1 MSCNIDTNSG
11 LKVFVFPQESL
22 FPSYPVCS
30 GLFLPKIFV
39 GSPSISNIW
48 WWWLLCLLTRWQA
61 LILSVGISQPT
72 FLKILRTLSSSSFCL
87 TDSGILATSKHSLL
101 EYWAFAQHCLCK
113 SMTLCWSKELTFY
126 VTRSCYSRL
135 VNLSFNLRTFSSNL
149 VLDWISV
156 WSDSTTYIF
165 FEQLV

>member
-11 LKVFVFPQESL
+11 LKVSMFPQESL
-22 FPSYPVCS
+22 VPSYSVCS

-39 GSPSISNIW
+39 GSPSISKI

-61 LILSVGISQPT
+61 LILSVGISQPA

-135 VNLSFNLRTFSSNL
+135 VNLSFNLRTFSSIL

-156 WSDSTTYIF
+156 WSDSTTYIYF
-165 FEQLV
+165 